1 MKKEVENLIIYKQL
15 LEMTY
20 YTENICEKYPK
31 NEKLAIVT
39 SIKNTTYDCIK
50 NVIYAFKMYDKSLKL
65 NYLNKLDVD
74 LKFLK
79 VLVRLSYRRK
89 YINKRNYTA
98 WSKKITNVGNLLG
111 GWISSC
117 AKV

>member
-20 YTENICEKYPK
+20 YTEKICEKYPK

-39 SIKNTTYDCIK
+39 SIKNTTYDSIK
-50 NVIYAFKMYDKSLKL
+50 CVIMAFKMYDKNEKI
-65 NYLNKLDVD
+65 NYLNNLDVN

-79 VLVRLSYRRK
+79 VLIRISYRRK
-89 YINKRNYTA
+89 YINKRNYTS
-98 WSKKITNVGNLLG
+98 WSKKITNIGNLLG
-111 GWISSC
+111 GWIVSC
-117 AKV
+117 VKV